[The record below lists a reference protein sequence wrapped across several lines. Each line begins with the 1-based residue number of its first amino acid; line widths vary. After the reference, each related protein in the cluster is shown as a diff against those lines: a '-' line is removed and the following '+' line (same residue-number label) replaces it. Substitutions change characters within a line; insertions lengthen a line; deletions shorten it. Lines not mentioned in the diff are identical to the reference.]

1 MKQTTIKLL
10 SVLTLGAALAYTPV
24 VSAEVIYQD
33 NFNRTGDLNGS
44 TPSVGGNTWS
54 SANWSTDGSA
64 AKPDA
69 AGYMAILPFN
79 PVQGNIY
86 TLSASMNPTS
96 PADSSSWFALGFT
109 NRNATDNWLG
119 GAQNSASIFARVSN
133 NAYPDFYAQGP
144 GTGGIGNLG
153 SYTDGVAHVY
163 SITLDTTAG
172 NSANWTASYSVDG
185 TQVIAPTALGY
196 NPTINYVGFGSGDA
210 TGGTISN
217 FSLTCTP
224 IDSVKVI
231 YQDNFNRTGDLNGS
245 MPTLGAMSWSSSNWS
260 TDGSAAKPDA
270 AGYMAILPF
279 NPVQGNIYTLSASMN
294 PTSPADSSSWF
305 ALGFTNRNAT
315 DNWLGGAQNSASIFA
330 RVSNNAYP
338 DFYAQGPG
346 TGGIGNLGSYTD
358 GVAHVYSIT
367 LDTTAGNSAN
377 WTASYSVDGTQVIA
391 PTALGY
397 NPTINYV
404 GFGADASAGTIDNFS
419 LTYTTAA
426 PAQVI
431 YQDNFNRTG
440 DLNGSTPTVGGN
452 TWSSANWSTDGS
464 AAKPDAAGYMAILP
478 FNPVQGNIYT
488 LSASMNPTSPADSSS
503 WFALGFTNRNATD
516 NWLGGAQ
523 NSASI
528 FARVSNNAYPDFY
541 AQGPGTGGI
550 GNLGSYTDGVAHV
563 YSITLDTTAG
573 NPANWTVAYSVDY
586 TQVVAPTALGNAP
599 TINYVGF
606 GNAATGGAIDNFS
619 LTVVAVPGSSPYA
632 GWADTNAGGQTADL
646 DWDNDGVTNGVEFF
660 MNAVPGFTAN
670 PGLVGNTVT
679 WPNGGNIPST
689 GYGTQFVVQTSS
701 DLVTWDDVTE
711 GDMDQN
717 GTNTASS
724 LSYTLDPANNPAKQ
738 FVRLKV
744 TPN

>member
-1 MKQTTIKLL
+1 MKKTTIKLL
-10 SVLTLGAALAYTPV
+10 SVLTLGAALAYIPV
-24 VSAEVIYQD
+24 ASAEVIYQD

-44 TPSVGGNTWS
+44 TPTVGGNTWS

-109 NRNATDNWLG
+109 NRNATDNWFG
-119 GAQNSASIFARVSN
+119 GDQNSASIFARVSN
-133 NAYPDFYAQGP
+133 NEYPDFYAPGP
-144 GTGGIGNLG
+144 GLSGIANLG
-153 SYTDGVAHVY
+153 NYTDGVAHVY

-172 NSANWTASYSVDG
+172 NSANWTVSYSVDG

-260 TDGSAAKPDA
+260 TDGSAAKPA
-270 AGYMAILPF
+270 ANGFMAILPF
-279 NPVQGNIYTLSASMN
+279 TPVQGNIYTLSASMN
-294 PTSPADSSSWF
+294 PTQPAGGSNWF

-358 GVAHVYSIT
+358 GVAHLYSIT
-367 LDTTAGNSAN
+367 LDTTDLDPAN

-452 TWSSANWSTDGS
+452 TWSSGDWSTDGS

-478 FNPVQGNIYT
+478 FTPVQGNIYT
-488 LSASMNPTSPADSSS
+488 LSASMNPIGVPDPSD
-503 WFALGFTNRNATD
+503 WFVLGFTGRNATD
-516 NWLGGAQ
+516 NWFVGDQ
-523 NSASI
+523 YSASAG
-528 FARVSNNAYPDFY
+528 ARGSNSVHPDFY
-541 AQGPGTGGI
+541 YNGPGLSR
-550 GNLGSYTDGVAHV
+550 NLGNFTDGVAHV

-632 GWADTNAGGQTADL
+632 RWATDNAGGQAANL

-679 WPNGGNIPST
+679 WPNGGNIPSS
-689 GYGTQFVVQTSS
+689 GYGTQFVVQTSN
-701 DLVTWDDVTE
+701 DLVTWDEVTE
-711 GDMDQN
+711 GDLDQN

-724 LSYTLDPANNPAKQ
+724 LSYTLDPVNNPGKQ